1 MDYEEIQFA
10 DDSDCPESDCSSTS
24 EERLNLDYDSET
36 NIDNDLED
44 TAADEAGLDSHFPP
58 IPNHLPMPTTPKPTV
73 LDDHNMEDIGSAEEP
88 DWDYTTPAL
97 EALKKDLL
105 NGYQLP
111 TEPPPTPFSIKKLD
125 PPEELSLQHYM
136 AWQKSNGTT
145 KAYELH
151 ARVLE
156 NATKIP
162 ILSLYKVERLA
173 EALTDLQPQKVDM
186 CIKSCIAYTGKY
198 AHLEACP
205 YISSGTKLPCNLPR
219 FKPQRGSGRQIPV
232 AQFTALPIKPTIQAL
247 YANETTSALM
257 RDRDR
262 CLREVL
268 HLLATASGAAR
279 EKRKYS
285 DFGNSQ
291 IHVDIHHNATGLFQ
305 DERDVA
311 FALSTDGAQL
321 TMKKHSNTWILI
333 LILLNLPAYIRYK
346 VDHIIINFATP
357 GPNSPGDMESFA
369 WILFEEMAKC
379 SEGLWIWDAIDSSY
393 FIFRAAIVLGN
404 GDMLGSAKISG
415 MGGHSAVYGD
425 RFTETQAA
433 KSSETRGAKAQ
444 YYPMLKQDKY
454 NPTRP
459 QYSYNDLPMRHHK
472 KYFETLNLIEKAQN
486 ENQRKVISRSTG
498 IVRLPLCASSPAFFH
513 PTFFPLDPFHL
524 IYENS
529 TAFLWDLMTIE
540 TKPHEITHLSTEKA
554 ETLGIW
560 ITRAMSTLP
569 PAFCGPIRNI
579 HLKRQSQY
587 KVYEWMGLLHFYFVP
602 MFLELGINLIV
613 LENFSHFVRAME
625 LAMTI
630 KERTLEDL
638 QVLRALIVKF
648 LTGFERLYI
657 GDNPSLNSRARLCL
671 FQLIHIPTHIQW
683 NGSIR
688 LGSQATVERSIGEMG
703 HRIRSK
709 KSPFSALT
717 NVIIRR
723 EKTKLLLLYHPSLL
737 LNDRLRSNSQE
748 KQVFQKIS
756 LRQSDCKKDSDSRYP
771 AFDHLVALVAHRC
784 ADLGDKGMVEYDRIR
799 RWGKLRLPNHRVLQ
813 SQISYNFAGEPSRRY
828 CWFSV
833 SGPI

>member
-1 MDYEEIQFA
+1 LEY
-10 DDSDCPESDCSSTS
+10 DSD
-24 EERLNLDYDSET
+24 T
-36 NIDNDLED
+36 NIDNDQD
-44 TAADEAGLDSHFPP
+44 NIAADEGNLDSHSSVPTMTPP
-58 IPNHLPMPTTPKPTV
+58 RPAD
-73 LDDHNMEDIGSAEEP
+73 LDDYNMEDIGSENEP
-88 DWDYTTPAL
+88 NWDYTTPAL

-105 NGYQLP
+105 NGYKLP
-111 TEPPPTPFSIKKLD
+111 PEPPPTPFSIRTLD
-125 PPEELSLQHYM
+125 PHEELSLQHYM

-145 KAYELH
+145 KAYEFH

-173 EALTDLQPQKVDM
+173 EALTDLQPRKVDM

-198 AHLEACP
+198 AQLEACP
-205 YISSGTKLPCNLPR
+205 YISSATKSPCNLPR
-219 FKPQRGSGRQIPV
+219 FKPQRGSGRKIPV

-247 YANETTSALM
+247 YANETTSRLM

-262 CLREVL
+262 CLQQVL
-268 HLLATASGAAR
+268 HLLATASGATSAQ
-279 EKRKYS
+279 RKYS

-291 IHVDIHHNATGLFQ
+291 IHVDIHHNASGLFQ
-305 DERDVA
+305 EGRDVA

-333 LILLNLPAYIRYK
+333 LILLNLPAHIRYQ
-346 VDHIIINFATP
+346 VEHIIINFATP
-357 GPNSPGDMESFA
+357 GPNSPGDIESFA
-369 WILFEEMAKC
+369 WILFEEMARG
-379 SEGLWIWDAIDSSY
+379 SEGIWIWDAIDSSY
-393 FIFRAAIVLGN
+393 FVFHGAIVLGN

-415 MGGHSAVYGD
+415 MGGHSAIYGD

-433 KSSETRGAKAQ
+433 KSSGTRGAKAQ
-444 YYPMLKQDKY
+444 YYPMLTQDIY

-459 QYSYNDLPMRHHK
+459 QYSYSDLPMRQHK
-472 KYFETLNLIEKAQN
+472 KYFETLNSIEKAPN
-486 ENQRKVISRSTG
+486 ENQRKVISRNTG

-540 TKPHEITHLSTEKA
+540 TMPHEITHLSAEKA
-554 ETLGIW
+554 GKLGTW

-587 KVYEWMGLLHFYFVP
+587 KVYEWMGLLHFYFIP

-613 LENFSHFVRAME
+613 LENFSHFVHAME
-625 LAMTI
+625 FAMTI

-638 QVLRALIVKF
+638 QELRALIVKF

-657 GDNPSLNSRARLCL
+657 GNNPSLNSRARLCL
-671 FQLIHIPTHIQW
+671 FQLIHIPVHIQW

-688 LGSQATVERSIGEMG
+688 LGSQATVERSIGELG

-723 EKTKLLLLYHPSLL
+723 EKTKLLRLYYPSLL
-737 LNDRLRSNSQE
+737 LNDRLGLNPQKKEVFQQIPLRHSDCIEKSNSQ
-748 KQVFQKIS
+748 F
-756 LRQSDCKKDSDSRYP
+756 P
-771 AFDHLVALVAHRC
+771 AFDHLVALVAYRL
-784 ADLGDKGMVEYDRIR
+784 AYLGDKGMVEYNRIK
-799 RWGKLRLPNHRVLQ
+799 RWGKHRLPNHRVLQ
-813 SQISYNFAGEPSRRY
+813 SEISYKFAGEPSRRY

-833 SGPI
+833 SGPVQVH